1 MKLLRSILLVLFLFL
16 CTTAVAQMD
25 NDGNFHWDE
34 LYTPDEILELD
45 MSLPNKVEVSKIKNR
60 ERVKYVKL
68 KCYPWIEHIPFTPE
82 DFPNIEAL
90 RIESFLIQG
99 LNGID
104 GFKKIKRLEV
114 TDVEGHSY
122 ARNFL
127 RTNLPCVTNPVWE
140 MSWLE
145 ELRIKGIDILVTENS
160 ISKLR
165 SVKCLNINTF
175 NEFYGCNFFDEF
187 EKLTSLRQIYFGQD
201 NVEMTL
207 YLAKIFSEKGV
218 DVVGAFDV
226 DKISSI
232 IVTKDENSYT
242 NDVEWEEIIRY
253 RPWVWDNY
261 FGLIVDDPD
270 NQCITM
276 YVKKENGRIALIKTK
291 NRIHH
296 SAKNIHYYKFLNY
309 EKSEDDAKIIREK
322 SSSEEESSYWGYD
335 DYYNSFG
342 NDTLYMKR
350 YYTSDKIFETYLIS
364 DTIMYQHVYDTDVKK
379 SRGFLTCYSLCEN
392 KSVKIDVIENEIED
406 AYVEFDYDRNILFDF
421 ECEKCGCKAFMIQ
434 NNRVVMEQGAK
445 DICVGGM
452 GESECFDDET
462 ETFKF
467 FRTSDKADD
476 MQKLELLINN
486 RDSVRKTYQ
495 QKFTHLLE
503 FLKDRELEY
512 FEMDNIFEIK

>member
-1 MKLLRSILLVLFLFL
+1 M
-16 CTTAVAQMD
+16 
-25 NDGNFHWDE
+25 W
-34 LYTPDEILELD
+34 
-45 MSLPNKVEVSKIKNR
+45 SLKQ
-60 ERVKYVKL
+60 
-68 KCYPWIEHIPFTPE
+68 T
-82 DFPNIEAL
+82 
-90 RIESFLIQG
+90 
-99 LNGID
+99 
-104 GFKKIKRLEV
+104 
-114 TDVEGHSY
+114 
-122 ARNFL
+122 
-127 RTNLPCVTNPVWE
+127 
-140 MSWLE
+140 
-145 ELRIKGIDILVTENS
+145 LVTCNHQRDNFRYC
-160 ISKLR
+160 IKY
-165 SVKCLNINTF
+165 LNINTF
-175 NEFYGCNFFDEF
+175 NKFYGCAFFDEF

-226 DKISSI
+226 DKISST

-242 NDVEWEEIIRY
+242 NDVEWDEIIRY

-291 NRIHH
+291 NIIHH

-364 DTIMYQHVYDTDVKK
+364 DTIMYQHVYDPDVKK
-379 SRGFLTCYSLCEN
+379 TRGYLTCYSLCEN
-392 KSVKIDVIENEIED
+392 KSVKIDLIENEIED

-421 ECEKCGCKAFMIQ
+421 ECEKVQHFL
-434 NNRVVMEQGAK
+434 
-445 DICVGGM
+445 GM
-452 GESECFDDET
+452 AMYFG
-462 ETFKF
+462 TF
-467 FRTSDKADD
+467 
-476 MQKLELLINN
+476 
-486 RDSVRKTYQ
+486 
-495 QKFTHLLE
+495 
-503 FLKDRELEY
+503 FL
-512 FEMDNIFEIK
+512 